1 MVTRLNS
8 LSPSW
13 RKRTLLFTIPIILFS
28 AQIISYA
35 NDTVVDEPVATVNGE
50 AISRDELYKRLLQIG
65 GRGILEQMIG
75 DILIAQEAKSKG
87 IKATTDETEEKMNE
101 YKKRFSKVD
110 NLEEM
115 LKKNGMTIEGLRQN
129 MELEILTRKLILR
142 DVHIAE
148 NQIQRYYEENKD
160 RLGEYDKL
168 KIRMIQVNTE
178 EEANRLIDELR
189 RGTDFAELAREHSI
203 APSSKNGGDIGY
215 ITQGSGK
222 IDFALESAVNNLATG
237 EYTTIPVKT
246 RWGYYI
252 LKLED
257 RIHGKGT
264 YYEDVKEDIREILTD
279 NEVQRGMLKLRQDLR
294 AKAKVEIN
302 LP

>member
-1 MVTRLNS
+1 MLILIR
-8 LSPSW
+8 
-13 RKRTLLFTIPIILFS
+13 IIILVVLFI
-28 AQIISYA
+28 APQVISYA
-35 NDTVVDEPVATVNGE
+35 KDTAVDEPVATVNGE
-50 AISRDELYKRLLQIG
+50 AITKGDLYKRLLQIG

-75 DILIAQEAKSKG
+75 DMLIVQEAMNKG
-87 IKATTDETEEKMNE
+87 IKVTPDEIEEKMDE

-110 NLEEM
+110 NLEDM
-115 LKKNGMTIEGLRQN
+115 LKKNGTTIEGLRQN

-142 DVHIAE
+142 DVHITE
-148 NQIQRYYEENKD
+148 DQLQRYYEENKD
-160 RLGEYDKL
+160 RLGEHDKL

-178 EEANRLIDELR
+178 EESNRLIDELR

-203 APSSKNGGDIGY
+203 APSGKNGGDMGY
-215 ITQGSGK
+215 ITQGSGR
-222 IDFALESAVNNLATG
+222 IDLALESAVNNLAAG

-257 RIHGKGT
+257 RISGKGT
-264 YYEDVKEDIREILTD
+264 HYEDVKEDIMKILTD

-302 LP
+302 LQ